1 MNFSMRKSRVLRQL
15 RAGHVVNCFKT
26 NLADVRVTEIAARH
40 GFDCVWTDTEH
51 VPNDWSVIE
60 GQVFAAKSYDVD
72 LLCRCA
78 RGPYSNY
85 IRPLEMDAT
94 GIMVPHV
101 MGLQDAREIVSM
113 TRFQPVGRR
122 PVDGGNADSAY
133 CSIPFDAYLEQANKE
148 RFVILQI
155 EDPEPLGELEAIAEL
170 EGYDLILFGAADFSH
185 SIGVPGQMDHPLVVE
200 TRKRIAEVA
209 NKYGKYAGAV
219 GGAGNRQELIDMGYT
234 FISMGADVVGLSQ
247 YCRDV
252 ARACGIETGNDP
264 VSQYRRSQTK

>member
-15 RAGHVVNCFKT
+15 RAGEVVNCFKT
-26 NLADVRVTEIAARH
+26 NLSDVRVSEIAARY

-60 GQVFAAKSYDVD
+60 GQVFATKSYDVD

-101 MGLQDAREIVSM
+101 MSLEDAKDIVNM
-113 TRFQPVGRR
+113 TRFHPVGRR
-122 PVDGGNADSAY
+122 AVDGGNADAGY
-133 CSIPFDAYLEQANKE
+133 CAVPFDEYLEQANRE

-155 EDPEPLGELEAIAEL
+155 EDPEPLEELDAIAEL
-170 EGYDLILFGAADFSH
+170 EGYDLILFGAADFSQA
-185 SIGVPGQMDHPLVVE
+185 IGAPGQMDHPLVVDA
-200 TRKRIAEVA
+200 RKRIAKAA

-219 GGAGNRQELIDMGYT
+219 GGAANRQELIDMGYT
-234 FISMGADVVGLSQ
+234 FISMGADVIGMNQ
-247 YCRDV
+247 YCREI
-252 ARACGIETGNDP
+252 AQASGIKTSNDP
-264 VSQYRRSQTK
+264 VGQYRSKR